1 MRCLMNRKC
10 RIGKVML
17 VQAAVFLL
25 CLTIIDTV
33 LWICLPVT
41 LERTEASHKKLRQEL
56 PGLKREIEYTRNEF
70 GFRSISM
77 KTKEKSPDTIRII
90 CLGASTT
97 DQNAQN
103 TEDIWAGILET
114 KLNKALGDRG
124 VRVETAALGHGGWK
138 TRHVLYWTM
147 EKLLAFDPD
156 IVITLVGINDLALN
170 GYPGYSYPGT
180 DELLSAV
187 SREKAEEETGFWR
200 LCRRFSQICRRLDL
214 AGGNLE
220 NWFKLKRGRRLQW
233 YSKNLPNLRLR
244 YQGLPYVP
252 IPTRLP
258 DPIHEFSE
266 TLGKLLAFLR
276 ESGIDVIVLGQPVIW
291 RSNLEPEALDTLW
304 LPVGSTDGYVRPS
317 LSWME
322 REMTRY
328 NDTQQHQAE
337 LYDASYIDLDQRIPK
352 EVEYYFDDCHFT
364 DLGNQRVAAEAFP
377 AVMKRVEQIINSE

>member
-1 MRCLMNRKC
+1 MNRKC

-41 LERTEASHKKLRQEL
+41 LERTEASHEKLRQEL

-77 KTKEKSPDTIRII
+77 KTKGKSPDTIRII

-138 TRHVLYWTM
+138 TRHVLFWTM

-187 SREKAEEETGFWR
+187 SREKAEE
-200 LCRRFSQICRRLDL
+200 
-214 AGGNLE
+214 
-220 NWFKLKRGRRLQW
+220 
-233 YSKNLPNLRLR
+233 
-244 YQGLPYVP
+244 
-252 IPTRLP
+252 
-258 DPIHEFSE
+258 
-266 TLGKLLAFLR
+266 
-276 ESGIDVIVLGQPVIW
+276 
-291 RSNLEPEALDTLW
+291 
-304 LPVGSTDGYVRPS
+304 
-317 LSWME
+317 
-322 REMTRY
+322 
-328 NDTQQHQAE
+328 
-337 LYDASYIDLDQRIPK
+337 
-352 EVEYYFDDCHFT
+352 
-364 DLGNQRVAAEAFP
+364 
-377 AVMKRVEQIINSE
+377 